1 MKTIT
6 RIAGIQLSAGP
17 DISRNVARAVEM
29 AEVAAEKGAKVI
41 GFPELCFTPWFP
53 RREDQEAFSF
63 ARELAGEEIKTFTAA
78 SLKHQVVLVVPFFEK
93 AGDRFYNSAAVID
106 CGKVLGTYRK
116 LHVPDIPFYKER
128 FYFSPGDAG
137 FPVFE
142 TSRGRIGVQICWD
155 NLFPEGT
162 RILALKGAD
171 VVFAPTAASVES
183 HTLWEGS
190 RVQCLRQQPLHLS
203 GEPRGTG
210 GRHRILRKELLRRAL
225 GRNGLGACR
234 EQGRHRDR
242 RHRPEGPRCRHRDLG
257 LPASPQA
264 FGVRRYCEVRSKSPC
279 HIIRFVHSFPGTNVR

>member
-1 MKTIT
+1 VKTIM

-183 HTLWEGS
+183 HTLWERAVASNAFANNLFTFRVNRVGQEDGIAFYGRSFCAGPWGEMVSELAGS
-190 RVQCLRQQPLHLS
+190 KDAIVIADIDRKDRDAAIETWGFL
-203 GEPRGTG
+203 
-210 GRHRILRKELLRRAL
+210 RHR
-225 GRNGLGACR
+225 
-234 EQGRHRDR
+234 
-242 RHRPEGPRCRHRDLG
+242 RPSEYGDI
-257 LPASPQA
+257 
-264 FGVRRYCEVRSKSPC
+264 VK
-279 HIIRFVHSFPGTNVR
+279 